1 MFILMILM
9 RAWVRVMMRL
19 GKSESAELSVIE
31 RSNKMFTINSLC
43 IRRRLPSGPVID
55 FPPISLSPYHYFSQ
69 KHICLDKHFIS
80 DTVNC
85 NIVILTNL
93 TQERPNLTLEKTNEL
108 RKPSFTVKRFP
119 VKTQRLMVRFL
130 TNVLVTTS
138 CCKCYL

>member
-19 GKSESAELSVIE
+19 GKSESAELSVTE

-69 KHICLDKHFIS
+69 KHICLDKHFSSSSSPMHGSTILDLS
-80 DTVNC
+80 LCSVYCGLDFEAMRSSRVKIFTCCCHSINFHRRQKRL
-85 NIVILTNL
+85 IVSAL
-93 TQERPNLTLEKTNEL
+93 
-108 RKPSFTVKRFP
+108 
-119 VKTQRLMVRFL
+119 
-130 TNVLVTTS
+130 VLPIP
-138 CCKCYL
+138 K